1 MNFSCIFA
9 ILTSLK
15 LFELFPEKE
24 KSWLNR
30 GTKHMGSHCCSRR
43 EEMLSLLLT
52 LLHNLYYPN
61 YMYYPLLVKLFA
73 EDAMFLMQLAEKH
86 LPL

>member
-30 GTKHMGSHCCSRR
+30 GTKHMGSHCWSQR
-43 EEMLSLLLT
+43 EEMRNALATFNIASQSLLS
-52 LLHNLYYPN
+52 
-61 YMYYPLLVKLFA
+61 
-73 EDAMFLMQLAEKH
+73 
-86 LPL
+86 